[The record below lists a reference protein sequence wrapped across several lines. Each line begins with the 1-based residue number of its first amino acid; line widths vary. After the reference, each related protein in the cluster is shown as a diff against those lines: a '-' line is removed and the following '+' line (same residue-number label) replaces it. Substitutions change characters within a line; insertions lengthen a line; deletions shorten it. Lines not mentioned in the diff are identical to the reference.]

1 MIDVWNRV
9 LTNIKISV
17 SDICKNVTNS
27 NSSAMPDFPAVSVVQ
42 LDNPTAESDFNDSEN
57 AVNSSIEVQAFSNE
71 SLNEAREIINLAC
84 DSMNMMGYRRTY
96 GPTEIKN
103 VENVNIKRMVAR
115 FSRFIGEGDDIE
127 KFGN

>member
-27 NSSAMPDFPAVSVVQ
+27 NSGIAPEFPAISVVQ
-42 LDNPTAESDFNDSEN
+42 LDNPIAESDFNDSEN
-57 AVNSSIEVQAFSNE
+57 AVNSSMEIQVYSNK

-84 DSMNMMGYRRTY
+84 DSMNAMGYRRTY
-96 GPTEIKN
+96 GPTEIRN
-103 VENVNIKRMVAR
+103 VEDVNIKRMVAR

-127 KFGN
+127 KFEN

>member
-27 NSSAMPDFPAVSVVQ
+27 NSGAMPDFPAVSVVQ
-42 LDNPTAESDFNDSEN
+42 LDNPTVESDFNDSEN
-57 AVNSSIEVQAFSNE
+57 AVNSSIEIQAFSNE

-84 DSMNMMGYRRTY
+84 DSMNVMGYKRTY

-103 VENVNIKRMVAR
+103 VEDVNIKRMVAR
-115 FSRFIGEGDDIE
+115 FSRFIGDGDDIE
-127 KFGN
+127 KYEN

>member
-27 NSSAMPDFPAVSVVQ
+27 NSGAMPDFPAISVVQ
-42 LDNPTAESDFNDSEN
+42 LDNPIAESDFNDFEN
-57 AVNSSIEVQAFSNE
+57 AVNSSIEIQVYSNK

-84 DSMNMMGYRRTY
+84 DSMNIMGYRRTY

-103 VENVNIKRMVAR
+103 VEDVNIKRMVAR
-115 FSRFIGEGDDIE
+115 FSRLIGEGDNIE
-127 KFGN
+127 KFEN